1 MISVDSLTFAYGK
14 AAPAVHDLS
23 FTIPAG
29 EIFGFLGPSGAGKST
44 TQKILMRLLKGYG
57 GRVTV
62 MGRPLDEWREDY
74 FEKIGVC
81 FELPSNYR
89 KLSAME
95 NLRFFA
101 QFFSGPTTAPYTLLD
116 RVGLSDAADKRVE
129 TFSKGMQIRL
139 NLARA
144 LLNQPQILFLD
155 EPTAG
160 LDPGNARNV
169 RDIILE
175 QKSRGATVFLTTHD
189 MNVANELC
197 DRVGFLVDG
206 RLAIVGAPAALRLEH
221 GRRAVRVQYSLDD
234 ATHAEEFSLDGLG
247 ENARFQDLIRT
258 CHIETIHTQEPSLED
273 VFLKV
278 TGKGLA

>member
-1 MISVDSLTFAYGK
+1 MISVDGLTFAYGK
-14 AAPAVHDLS
+14 APPAIHNLS
-23 FTIPAG
+23 FDIPAG

-44 TQKILMRLLKGYG
+44 TQKILMRLLKGYR

-62 MGRPLDEWREDY
+62 MERPLTDWREDY

-89 KLSAME
+89 KLSALE

-101 QFFSGPTTAPYTLLD
+101 RFFSGPTTAPHLLLE
-116 RVGLSDAADKRVE
+116 RLGLGDVADKRVE

-144 LLNQPQILFLD
+144 LLNRPSILFLD

-189 MNVANELC
+189 MMVANELC
-197 DRVGFLVDG
+197 DQVGFLVDG
-206 RLAIVGAPAALRLEH
+206 RLATVGAPAALRLEH
-221 GRRAVRVQYSLDD
+221 GRRAVRVQYKLD
-234 ATHAEEFSLDGLG
+234 AGSEAEEFPLDDLG
-247 ENARFQDLIRT
+247 SNARFQELIRT
-258 CHIETIHTQEPSLED
+258 RHIETIHTQEPSLED